1 MAETTEKIIFSVQ
14 IDQSDAIAKVAGL
27 TKEINALK
35 DSNKQLALAEGDN
48 SKAIAENN
56 VLIQAATNERRKTNS
71 AIVASVEAFGKEA
84 KSIDDART
92 AVKQLTIERNKLDLS
107 TDAGKA
113 KQKEL
118 NASIDQHNKFIKE
131 NVDQYQQQKI
141 NIGNYASAL
150 GGSNTALGQTIS
162 RLQSVKEGFTK
173 GKEALG
179 GMETQQASFNT
190 VLKANVIGIIIV
202 ALTALYTLFTKF
214 EPIVDKV
221 KAGFAGFS
229 AAIDVVTAR
238 LITFGKGTIEVI
250 IAYFQ
255 SLINTAQALGQ
266 ILSGDFSKGFSNL
279 KTSFDGLG
287 VAVDKTSQSFAGMGS
302 EMAAA
307 AKEAFA
313 LEEALQDLEDRQ
325 TAQIIVNAESEQ
337 QINKLILQSKNRTL
351 TEAQRLG
358 LIDKASA
365 TEKKNFEDNKKLAE
379 DAYQIALK
387 NYALKTKLSTQELE
401 ELMTNTKR
409 RAEIEGKASQLSG
422 DEVKKLA
429 EQKAGIINLET
440 ESVNLQEKL
449 TNRRD
454 AIVDAAK
461 QKREAEEAKQE
472 AFLEKQI
479 AADEKLVA
487 ETDKALQKTIKDR
500 EDAFNKEK
508 ALLEKKQTQDEIFRT
523 KSLSDGVINQKT
535 FDDLQLQAKQ
545 TALEQQIELD
555 KKYYRN
561 TSDSELA
568 LAQTKL
574 EINKK
579 STEDKKRFSDA
590 DIASSVAVANATM
603 SVIGELASAAEQGS
617 DLQKALALTNVAINL
632 GTAIGNLT
640 ATTSAPSPDNL
651 LTGGVSGFVKYAAG
665 ITQIIAAIASAR
677 NIIGGAAAGGG
688 DFMTNGPTM
697 LLVGDNP
704 GGRERVT
711 VEPISG
717 KGQTTINPNS
727 GLIAMAGGGTLT
739 TSGYGG
745 FAERNGGLKTMIDY
759 NQLAKAMQ
767 KAPSP
772 IIQISELNKKQASL
786 SKVSKT
792 VNITD

>member
-1 MAETTEKIIFSVQ
+1 MAETTEKIIFNVP

-27 TKEINALK
+27 TKEINSLK
-35 DSNKQLALAEGDN
+35 DANANLAKAEGDN

-56 VLIQAATNERRKTNS
+56 VLIQLATNERSKTNK

-84 KSIDDART
+84 KSIDDARA
-92 AVKQLTIERNKLDLS
+92 AVKQLAIERNKLDIS
-107 TDAGKA
+107 TEAGKK
-113 KQKEL
+113 KQVEL
-118 NASIDQHNKFIKE
+118 NNSIDSHNKFIKE

-150 GGSNTALGQTIS
+150 GGSNTVLGQTIG
-162 RLQSVKEGFTK
+162 RLQGMKDSFDK

-179 GMETQQASFNT
+179 GMEIQQASFNT

-214 EPIVDKV
+214 EPVVDKIKV
-221 KAGFAGFS
+221 GFAGFQ
-229 AAIDVVTAR
+229 AAVEVLTQR
-238 LITFGKGTIEVI
+238 LITFGKGTIEVV

-255 SLINTAQALGQ
+255 SLLNVAQAVGQ
-266 ILSGDFSKGFSNL
+266 IFSGKFTEGFSSL

-287 VAVDKTSQSFAGMGS
+287 EAVDKTSQSFVGMGGA
-302 EMAAA
+302 MTAAA
-307 AKEAFA
+307 QEAMK

-325 TAQIIVNAESEQ
+325 TAQIVVNAEAEQ

-351 TEAQRLG
+351 TEGQRLA

-365 TEKKNFEDNKKLAE
+365 LEKKNFEENKKLKE
-379 DAYQIALK
+379 DEYKIALGNAK
-387 NYALKTKLSTQELE
+387 LKTQLSAQEIE
-401 ELMTNTKR
+401 ELMTNTNRREELEKR
-409 RAEIEGKASQLSG
+409 VGTLTGEEIKA
-422 DEVKKLA
+422 LA
-429 EQKAGIINLET
+429 EKKAAVIGLES

-454 AIVDAAK
+454 AIVDAAR

-487 ETDKALQKTIKDR
+487 ETDKSLQKLLKAR
-500 EDAFNKEK
+500 EDAFNNEK

-545 TALEQQIELD
+545 TAIEQQIELD
-555 KKYYRN
+555 KKYYRD

-574 EINKK
+574 EIVKR
-579 STEDKKRFSDA
+579 STEDKKRFSEA
-590 DIASSVAVANATM
+590 DIASSIAVANATK

-640 ATTSAPSPDNL
+640 ATSSAPTPDNL
-651 LTGGVSGFVKYAAG
+651 LTGGVSGFVKYAVG
-665 ITQIIAAIASAR
+665 LVQIIGAITSAR

-688 DFMTNGPTM
+688 DFMTTGPTL

-704 GGRERVT
+704 GGRERVK

-717 KGQTTINPNS
+717 KGQTSINPNS

-745 FAERNGGLKTMIDY
+745 FAERNGGVKSMIDY
-759 NQLAKAMQ
+759 NQLALAIAKQ
-767 KAPSP
+767 PAP
-772 IIQISELNKKQASL
+772 ILQLSELSKKQSDLDAIGKKVNL
-786 SKVSKT
+786 SV
-792 VNITD
+792 

>member
-1 MAETTEKIIFSVQ
+1 MAETTEKIIFNVQ

-27 TKEINALK
+27 TKEINSLK
-35 DSNKQLALAEGDN
+35 EANANLAKAEGDN

-56 VLIQAATNERRKTNS
+56 VLIQLATNERSKTNK
-71 AIVASVEAFGKEA
+71 AIIASVEAFGKEA
-84 KSIDDART
+84 KSIDDARA
-92 AVKQLTIERNKLDLS
+92 AVKQLTIERNKLDIS
-107 TDAGKA
+107 TEAGKK
-113 KQKEL
+113 KQVEL
-118 NASIDQHNKFIKE
+118 NNSIDSHNKFIKE

-150 GGSNTALGQTIS
+150 GGSNTVLGQTIG
-162 RLQSVKEGFTK
+162 RLQGMKDSFDK

-179 GMETQQASFNT
+179 GMEIQQASFNT

-214 EPIVDKV
+214 EPVVDKIKV
-221 KAGFAGFS
+221 GFAGFQ
-229 AAIDVVTAR
+229 AAVEVLTQR
-238 LITFGKGTIEVI
+238 LIIFGKGTIEVV

-255 SLINTAQALGQ
+255 SLLNVAQAVGQ
-266 ILSGDFSKGFSNL
+266 IFSGKFTEGFSSL

-287 VAVDKTSQSFAGMGS
+287 EAVDKTSQSFVGMGGA
-302 EMAAA
+302 MTAAA
-307 AKEAFA
+307 QEAMK

-325 TAQIIVNAESEQ
+325 TAQIIVNAEAEQ

-351 TEAQRLG
+351 TENQRLA

-365 TEKKNFEDNKKLAE
+365 LEKKNFEENKKLKE
-379 DAYQIALK
+379 DEYKIALG
-387 NYALKTKLSTQELE
+387 NAKLQTQLSEKEIE
-401 ELMTNTKR
+401 ELMTNTNRREELEKR
-409 RAEIEGKASQLSG
+409 VGTLTGEQIKA
-422 DEVKKLA
+422 LA
-429 EQKAGIINLET
+429 EKKAAVIGLES

-449 TNRRD
+449 ANRRD
-454 AIVDAAK
+454 AIVDAAR

-487 ETDKALQKTIKDR
+487 ETDKALQKLLKAR
-500 EDAFNKEK
+500 EDAFNNEK
-508 ALLEKKQTQDEIFRT
+508 ALLEKKQNQDEIFRT
-523 KSLSDGVINQKT
+523 KSLSDGIINQKT

-555 KKYYRN
+555 KKYYKD

-574 EINKK
+574 EIVKR
-579 STEDKKRFSDA
+579 STEDKKRFSEA
-590 DIASSVAVANATM
+590 DIASSIAVANATK
-603 SVIGELASAAEQGS
+603 SVIGELASAATQGS

-640 ATTSAPSPDNL
+640 ATASAPTPDNL

-665 ITQIIAAIASAR
+665 LVQIIGAITSAR

-688 DFMTNGPTM
+688 DFMTTGPTL

-704 GGRERVT
+704 GGRERVK

-717 KGQTTINPNS
+717 KGQTSINPNS

-745 FAERNGGLKTMIDY
+745 FAERNGGVKSMIDY
-759 NQLAKAMQ
+759 NQLALAIAKQ
-767 KAPSP
+767 PAP
-772 IIQISELNKKQASL
+772 ILQLSELSKKQSDLDAISKKVNL
-786 SKVSKT
+786 SV
-792 VNITD
+792 